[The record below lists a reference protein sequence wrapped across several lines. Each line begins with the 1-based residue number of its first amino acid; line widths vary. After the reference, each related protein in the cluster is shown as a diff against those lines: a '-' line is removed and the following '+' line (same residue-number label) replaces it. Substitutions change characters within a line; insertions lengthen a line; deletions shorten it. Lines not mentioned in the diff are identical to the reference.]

1 MSSPTR
7 TARGA
12 SSQPPMPPSGS
23 QPGPNDGESA
33 GVTIRPMRLKVLY
46 TFDDQNKTNCL
57 ARWPHVLQIQAVA
70 MDENAT
76 IGVIELK
83 TCIQAIVQC
92 SPELVAKLGQDYTV
106 YAYDYSEYDNPL
118 VGQGMLSW
126 ALAASSPTPEAPASQ
141 SRQLIT
147 GRVCKNIQ
155 GLFSNGVAETL
166 EVKLRLVP
174 VPTVL
179 QSEYV
184 RSMETYREISKAM
197 PAGFDH
203 GEWLAFLQSN
213 PSVGQVANRVNT
225 PAPMP
230 SQRSGISMEVVNQL
244 LSPSLQ
250 QTSVDP
256 FNVPANT
263 EMAMSN
269 SRPPS
274 PREKAPSRPAS
285 QASTK
290 RPRKPRAPSKPRA
303 GGNTS
308 GYEDGTDGEEAPA
321 TKKRA
326 KITQTNW
333 NSKSSFGTGTD
344 SLRVAASTAG
354 SLRLF
359 RPIAIAPAP
368 GGITGSHLQE
378 MPRAP
383 TPVPQLPSLKAN
395 RSRATSQ
402 SMLRRNSIVSQFGEP
417 RRQYNSPYPP
427 SDAGHD
433 PQDHVRLSIESAMT
447 SPEKEDSP
455 IDTPPDINSSPPML
469 RRTASARSSPH
480 APSSPV
486 LPPMPRT
493 DSGFMSGD
501 ISELFE
507 DNEDGQPAEEDPVI
521 AAKYTRRRTTKP
533 APRAEKVH
541 HGFAIE
547 EVTPGPPELL
557 PTKMLPRAEAKPK
570 AEPKPKGPKRT
581 LARSKSTM
589 SEDGLAIGGRRGSA
603 ASFAPARPGSAMA
616 QMPITANVEVSQSA
630 EPSQMEVAPPTL
642 PTNSA
647 PQTNSFSRPPSRSM
661 SRTASLGS
669 LTLPAVAASE
679 PALPPSSLQHAH
691 TWSDAPHPA
700 TEAPTQ
706 MDDGTVAEPYSKRSA
721 MGKKQ
726 TIRLRLEDAISRG
739 EMPPF
744 CSNCGAIETPA
755 WRKAWAQECKGDPGY
770 HEYSDEAGRVTAIE
784 IVERDESG
792 KPVAYRLI
800 KKSLAAAD
808 DKTAFTEIL
817 MCNPCGI
824 WMSKYKSQRPEDR
837 WGKDPNQPAGERKKR
852 GGSKPRKSVAGQPPL
867 STSEAHFY
875 SDALAPPDNYA
886 SGAAPQQ
893 DLHAS
898 TATTTTQSQSQQPR
912 SSLRGGSVQ
921 PPRNTTGL
929 KDTAAASLRRAIQSS
944 PARWMGT
951 SRHTPIEVEDEL
963 GATRRL
969 LFPSPRKDDS
979 PKSLGDLATSF
990 SADFS
995 APPPPPLGAGNC
1007 NKENH
1012 PPESNL
1018 LDDDLAAL
1026 FGEDPLRTSRPTT
1039 PTRPPPSNPFKT
1051 PTRPTPSHRPITRSI
1066 SRSAK
1071 SARSRRGDML
1081 PQRTPTRSTPAT
1093 RRSPRHRNGG
1103 VQESPFTA
1111 TLNRLLS
1118 ETGED
1123 GQGAQG
1129 YDTGRS
1135 PSRNL
1140 DLGLDFSAL
1149 PDLAHPSDL
1158 HSDALLFAGAGFGHH
1173 HPGAGGGGFGGDFFS
1188 TDAAP
1193 MPSSPP
1199 RMFELY
1205 EDPLGMEMGSLEAM
1219 DEAMWREFA
1228 GDGLGL
1234 GGGMGG
1240 GGLVIDGGGR
1250 ASFSMDASVGEVAIK
1265 VEDGEGGQTV

>member
-1 MSSPTR
+1 MSSPPL

-12 SSQPPMPPSGS
+12 SSQPPMPPSRN
-23 QPGPNDGESA
+23 QPGTTDGESA
-33 GVTIRPMRLKVLY
+33 GVTIRSMRLKVLY

-126 ALAASSPTPEAPASQ
+126 ALAASLPTPEAPASQ
-141 SRQLIT
+141 PRQLIT

-197 PAGFDH
+197 PVGFDH

-225 PAPMP
+225 PVPMP

-256 FNVPANT
+256 FNVPPNM
-263 EMAMSN
+263 EMAGSI

-285 QASTK
+285 QASVK
-290 RPRKPRAPSKPRA
+290 RPRKPRAPSKPLV

-308 GYEDGTDGEEAPA
+308 GYEDGTDGEEAPT

-368 GGITGSHLQE
+368 GGAAGSHLQE

-402 SMLRRNSIVSQFGEP
+402 SMLRRNSIVSQFGES

-433 PQDHVRLSIESAMT
+433 PQDHVRMSIESDMT

-455 IDTPPDINSSPPML
+455 ADTPPDINSSPPVL

-480 APSSPV
+480 APSSPI

-507 DNEDGQPAEEDPVI
+507 DNEEGQPAEEDPVI
-521 AAKYTRRRTTKP
+521 AAKYTRRRATKP
-533 APRAEKVH
+533 AAPRAEKVH

-557 PTKMLPRAEAKPK
+557 PTKMLPRAEAKQK
-570 AEPKPKGPKRT
+570 AGPKPKMKRT

-589 SEDGLAIGGRRGSA
+589 SEDGLANGGRMGSV
-603 ASFAPARPGSAMA
+603 ASFAPVRPGSAMA
-616 QMPITANVEVSQSA
+616 QVPITAAPDASQSV
-630 EPSQMEVAPPTL
+630 EQSQTEVAPPSL
-642 PTNSA
+642 SRNNSA
-647 PQTNSFSRPPSRSM
+647 PQNNSFSRPPSRSM

-691 TWSDAPHPA
+691 TWSDAAHPA

-784 IVERDESG
+784 IVERDEGG

-808 DKTAFTEIL
+808 DKSAFTEIL

-837 WGKDPNQPAGERKKR
+837 WGKDPNQNAGEKKKR
-852 GGSKPRKSVAGQPPL
+852 GGSKPRKSVAGQAPL
-867 STSEAHFY
+867 PTSEAHFY
-875 SDALAPPDNYA
+875 SDAPVPPDNYTSA
-886 SGAAPQQ
+886 PAPQQ
-893 DLHAS
+893 DLHVSAV
-898 TATTTTQSQSQQPR
+898 TTMQSRISQ
-912 SSLRGGSVQ
+912 RGGSVQ
-921 PPRNTTGL
+921 PPKNTTSL
-929 KDTAAASLRRAIQSS
+929 KDTAAASLRRVIQSS

-951 SRHTPIEVEDEL
+951 SRHTPIELEDEL

-979 PKSLGDLATSF
+979 PKSLSDLPPG
-990 SADFS
+990 FS
-995 APPPPPLGAGNC
+995 APNC

-1012 PPESNL
+1012 PPAPNPL
-1018 LDDDLAAL
+1018 DDDDDLAAL

-1039 PTRPPPSNPFKT
+1039 PTRLPPSNPFKT

-1071 SARSRRGDML
+1071 SARSRRGAML
-1081 PQRTPTRSTPAT
+1081 PERTPTRSTPAT
-1093 RRSPRHRNGG
+1093 RRSPRHRTGG

-1111 TLNRLLS
+1111 TLNRLIS

-1123 GQGAQG
+1123 GHANGG

-1149 PDLAHPSDL
+1149 PDLAHPPDL
-1158 HSDALLFAGAGFGHH
+1158 HSDALLFAGARFGH
-1173 HPGAGGGGFGGDFFS
+1173 GGGFGGGGGAGEFFS

-1219 DEAMWREFA
+1219 EEAMWREFG
-1228 GDGLGL
+1228 GDGLGMGL
-1234 GGGMGG
+1234 SGGGG
-1240 GGLVIDGGGR
+1240 GGLVVDRGGR
-1250 ASFSMDASVGEVAIK
+1250 ASFSMRMDATVGGDGGVAIK
-1265 VEDGEGGQTV
+1265 VEDGEGAQAV

>member
-1 MSSPTR
+1 
-7 TARGA
+7 
-12 SSQPPMPPSGS
+12 MPPSGS
-23 QPGPNDGESA
+23 QSGTTDGESA

-197 PAGFDH
+197 PVGFDH

-225 PAPMP
+225 PVPMP

-263 EMAMSN
+263 EVAGSV

-285 QASTK
+285 QASVK
-290 RPRKPRAPSKPRA
+290 RPRKPRAPSKPLV

-308 GYEDGTDGEEAPA
+308 GYEDGTDGEEAP
-321 TKKRA
+321 TMKKRA

-368 GGITGSHLQE
+368 GGAAGSHLQE

-402 SMLRRNSIVSQFGEP
+402 SMLRRNSIVSQFTEP

-427 SDAGHD
+427 SDTGHD
-433 PQDHVRLSIESAMT
+433 PQDHVRMSIESAMT

-455 IDTPPDINSSPPML
+455 ADTPPDINSSPPVL

-480 APSSPV
+480 APSSPI

-507 DNEDGQPAEEDPVI
+507 DNEEGQPAEEDPVI
-521 AAKYTRRRTTKP
+521 VANKYTRRRATKP
-533 APRAEKVH
+533 AAPRAEKVH

-557 PTKMLPRAEAKPK
+557 PTKMLARAEAKQK
-570 AEPKPKGPKRT
+570 AEPKPKGPKRA
-581 LARSKSTM
+581 LARSKSMM
-589 SEDGLAIGGRRGSA
+589 SEDGLANGGRRGSA
-603 ASFAPARPGSAMA
+603 ASFAPVRPGSAMA
-616 QMPITANVEVSQSA
+616 QLPITAVPEASLSVEQSQT
-630 EPSQMEVAPPTL
+630 EVAPPSLLTN
-642 PTNSA
+642 NSA
-647 PQTNSFSRPPSRSM
+647 PQNNSFSRPPSRSM

-679 PALPPSSLQHAH
+679 PALPPSNLQHAH

-808 DKTAFTEIL
+808 DKAAFTEIL

-837 WGKDPNQPAGERKKR
+837 WGKDPNQNAGERKKR
-852 GGSKPRKSVAGQPPL
+852 GGSKPRKSVAGQAPL
-867 STSEAHFY
+867 PTSDAHFY
-875 SDALAPPDNYA
+875 SDAPAPPDNYT
-886 SGAAPQQ
+886 SIPPPQQ
-893 DLHAS
+893 DLHVA
-898 TATTTTQSQSQQPR
+898 TAMITQTRVAQ
-912 SSLRGGSVQ
+912 RGGSVQ
-921 PPRNTTGL
+921 PPKNTTGL

-951 SRHTPIEVEDEL
+951 SRHTPIELEDEL

-990 SADFS
+990 TTDF
-995 APPPPPLGAGNC
+995 APPPPPGAGNC

-1012 PPESNL
+1012 PPAPNPQDDD
-1018 LDDDLAAL
+1018 DDDLAAL

-1039 PTRPPPSNPFKT
+1039 PTRLPPTNPFKT

-1071 SARSRRGDML
+1071 SAHSRRGDML

-1093 RRSPRHRNGG
+1093 RRSPRHRNGA

-1123 GQGAQG
+1123 GHATHGG

-1158 HSDALLFAGAGFGHH
+1158 HSDALLFAGAGFGH
-1173 HPGAGGGGFGGDFFS
+1173 GGGFGGGGGGAGGDFFS

-1219 DEAMWREFA
+1219 EEAMWREFG
-1228 GDGLGL
+1228 GDGLG
-1234 GGGMGG
+1234 GMMGGG
-1240 GGLVIDGGGR
+1240 GGLVVDGGGR
-1250 ASFSMDASVGEVAIK
+1250 ASFSMGVDMDAGVVVK
-1265 VEDGEGGQTV
+1265 VEDGEGGMGEGAQAV

>member
-1 MSSPTR
+1 
-7 TARGA
+7 
-12 SSQPPMPPSGS
+12 
-23 QPGPNDGESA
+23 
-33 GVTIRPMRLKVLY
+33 
-46 TFDDQNKTNCL
+46 
-57 ARWPHVLQIQAVA
+57 

-197 PAGFDH
+197 PVGFDA

-213 PSVGQVANRVNT
+213 PGVGQVAGRVNT

-230 SQRSGISMEVVNQL
+230 SQRSGVSMEVVNQL

-263 EMAMSN
+263 EGAMSN

-274 PREKAPSRPAS
+274 PGGKAPSRPAS
-285 QASTK
+285 QASVK
-290 RPRKPRAPSKPRA
+290 RPRKPRAPSKPLA

-308 GYEDGTDGEEAPA
+308 GYEDGTDGEEAPT

-333 NSKSSFGTGTD
+333 NSKFSFGTGTD

-368 GGITGSHLQE
+368 GGVAGSHLQE

-383 TPVPQLPSLKAN
+383 TPVPQLPSLKTN

-402 SMLRRNSIVSQFGEP
+402 SMLRRNSIVSQFGES

-433 PQDHVRLSIESAMT
+433 PQDHVRMSIESAMT

-455 IDTPPDINSSPPML
+455 ADTPPDINSSPPVL

-480 APSSPV
+480 APSSPI

-507 DNEDGQPAEEDPVI
+507 DNEDGQAAEDDPVV

-557 PTKMLPRAEAKPK
+557 PTKMLPRAEAKQK
-570 AEPKPKGPKRT
+570 AEPKPKGPRRT

-589 SEDGLAIGGRRGSA
+589 SEDGLANGGRRGSA
-603 ASFAPARPGSAMA
+603 ASFAPPRPGSAMA
-616 QMPITANVEVSQSA
+616 LVPITAAAEASQNA
-630 EPSQMEVAPPTL
+630 EQTQPDVAPPSL
-642 PTNSA
+642 PTNSV

-661 SRTASLGS
+661 SRTASLGA

-691 TWSDAPHPA
+691 TWSDAVHPA

-706 MDDGTVAEPYSKRSA
+706 MDDGTAAEPYSKRSA

-755 WRKAWAQECKGDPGY
+755 WRKAWAQERKGDPGY

-784 IVERDESG
+784 IVERDEGG

-808 DKTAFTEIL
+808 DKAAFAEIL

-852 GGSKPRKSVAGQPPL
+852 GGSKPRKSVAGQAMMP
-867 STSEAHFY
+867 TSEANFY

-893 DLHAS
+893 DIHVS
-898 TATTTTQSQSQQPR
+898 TATTTTTIHTRLSQ
-912 SSLRGGSVQ
+912 RGGSVQ
-921 PPRNTTGL
+921 PPKHITAL
-929 KDTAAASLRRAIQSS
+929 KDTAAAASLRRAIQSS

-951 SRHTPIEVEDEL
+951 TRHTPIEVEDEL

-990 SADFS
+990 SADF
-995 APPPPPLGAGNC
+995 APPPPPGTGNC

-1012 PPESNL
+1012 PPE

-1039 PTRPPPSNPFKT
+1039 PTRLPPSNPFKT

-1093 RRSPRHRNGG
+1093 RRSPRHRNA

-1123 GQGAQG
+1123 GHNGAQGG

-1158 HSDALLFAGAGFGHH
+1158 HSDALLFAGAGFGH
-1173 HPGAGGGGFGGDFFS
+1173 GGGGGGGFGGGDFFS

-1219 DEAMWREFA
+1219 EEAMWREFA
-1228 GDGLGL
+1228 GDAGDGGLGL
-1234 GGGMGG
+1234 GSGMGG

-1250 ASFSMDASVGEVAIK
+1250 ASFSMDGAGEGGMGGVAIK
-1265 VEDGEGGQTV
+1265 VEDGEGMGEGAQVV

>member
-1 MSSPTR
+1 MSSPPR

-23 QPGPNDGESA
+23 QPGTNDGESA

-184 RSMETYREISKAM
+184 RSMETYREISKTM

-213 PSVGQVANRVNT
+213 PSMGQVANRLNT
-225 PAPMP
+225 PVPMP

-263 EMAMSN
+263 EMAQSN

-285 QASTK
+285 QASVK
-290 RPRKPRAPSKPRA
+290 RPRKPRAPSKPLV

-308 GYEDGTDGEEAPA
+308 GYEDGTDGEEAPT

-368 GGITGSHLQE
+368 GGAAGSHLQE

-402 SMLRRNSIVSQFGEP
+402 SMLRRNSIVSQFGES

-427 SDAGHD
+427 SDAGQD
-433 PQDHVRLSIESAMT
+433 SQDHVRLSIESAMT

-455 IDTPPDINSSPPML
+455 ADTPPDINSSPPVL

-480 APSSPV
+480 APSSPI

-507 DNEDGQPAEEDPVI
+507 DNEDGQVAEEDPVI

-557 PTKMLPRAEAKPK
+557 PTKMLPRAEAKQK
-570 AEPKPKGPKRT
+570 AEPKPKAPKRT

-589 SEDGLAIGGRRGSA
+589 SEDGLANTGGRRGSA
-603 ASFAPARPGSAMA
+603 APFAPPRPGSAMA
-616 QMPITANVEVSQSA
+616 QLPITAGAEASQSMEQTQA
-630 EPSQMEVAPPTL
+630 EAAPPNLDATV
-642 PTNSA
+642 PSNNA
-647 PQTNSFSRPPSRSM
+647 PRTHSFSRPPSRSM

-679 PALPPSSLQHAH
+679 PVLPPSSLQHAH

-706 MDDGTVAEPYSKRSA
+706 MDDGTAAEPYSKRSA

-792 KPVAYRLI
+792 KPTAYRLI

-808 DKTAFTEIL
+808 DKTAFAEIL

-852 GGSKPRKSVAGQPPL
+852 GGSKPRKSVAGQAPVA
-867 STSEAHFY
+867 TSDANFY
-875 SDALAPPDNYA
+875 SDAPAPPDNYV
-886 SGAAPQQ
+886 SAAPPQQ
-893 DLHAS
+893 DIQVS
-898 TATTTTQSQSQQPR
+898 TATISQPR
-912 SSLRGGSVQ
+912 VTQRGGSAQ
-921 PPRNTTGL
+921 PPKNTATL
-929 KDTAAASLRRAIQSS
+929 KDAAAASLRRAIQSS

-951 SRHTPIEVEDEL
+951 TRHTPIEVEDEL

-979 PKSLGDLATSF
+979 PKSLGDLPASY
-990 SADFS
+990 SVDF
-995 APPPPPLGAGNC
+995 AQPPPPGAANC

-1012 PPESNL
+1012 PP
-1018 LDDDLAAL
+1018 
-1026 FGEDPLRTSRPTT
+1026 
-1039 PTRPPPSNPFKT
+1039 
-1051 PTRPTPSHRPITRSI
+1051 
-1066 SRSAK
+1066 
-1071 SARSRRGDML
+1071 
-1081 PQRTPTRSTPAT
+1081 
-1093 RRSPRHRNGG
+1093 
-1103 VQESPFTA
+1103 
-1111 TLNRLLS
+1111 
-1118 ETGED
+1118 
-1123 GQGAQG
+1123 
-1129 YDTGRS
+1129 
-1135 PSRNL
+1135 
-1140 DLGLDFSAL
+1140 
-1149 PDLAHPSDL
+1149 
-1158 HSDALLFAGAGFGHH
+1158 
-1173 HPGAGGGGFGGDFFS
+1173 
-1188 TDAAP
+1188 
-1193 MPSSPP
+1193 
-1199 RMFELY
+1199 
-1205 EDPLGMEMGSLEAM
+1205 
-1219 DEAMWREFA
+1219 
-1228 GDGLGL
+1228 
-1234 GGGMGG
+1234 
-1240 GGLVIDGGGR
+1240 
-1250 ASFSMDASVGEVAIK
+1250 
-1265 VEDGEGGQTV
+1265 